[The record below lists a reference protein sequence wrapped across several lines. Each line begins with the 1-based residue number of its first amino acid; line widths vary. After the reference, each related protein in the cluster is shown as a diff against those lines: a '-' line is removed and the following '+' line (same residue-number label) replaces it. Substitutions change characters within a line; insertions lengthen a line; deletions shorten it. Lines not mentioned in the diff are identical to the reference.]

1 MRLITIQK
9 LVLITLLTLSAT
21 VFADDASKFYAT
33 IQAGLSKSISTGDM
47 PIIDQVG
54 LPGNVKSN
62 DLGSGGVVGIGIGRN
77 FNDNIRGEMSLN
89 YRDGHQLDTTDTIY
103 LIGDTKYSYKA
114 DLKSVSMFLSGY
126 YDFNSINLSGKS
138 FTPYIGG
145 GIGLAR
151 NDIGDINVRVG
162 DLAATSINGKN
173 VTEFAWKLG
182 AGANLNLTEKCSLD
196 LNYQFVDLGKFKSG
210 SLVSNTMTD
219 MQKPF
224 EGNYRTNELT
234 IGLRYKF

>member
-1 MRLITIQK
+1 MRFNTRQK
-9 LVLITLLTLSAT
+9 LFLITLLTLST
-21 VFADDASKFYAT
+21 SLFADDASKFYAT
-33 IQAGLSKSISTGDM
+33 IQAGLSKTISTGDM

-54 LPGNVKSN
+54 GLGNGKSN
-62 DLGSGGVVGIGIGRN
+62 DLGSGGVVGIGVGRY
-77 FNDNIRGEMSLN
+77 FNNNIRGEMSLS
-89 YRDGHQLDTTDTIY
+89 YRDGHQLDTPDTIWPSY
-103 LIGDTKYSYKA
+103 IYKA

-138 FTPYIGG
+138 LTPYIGG

-151 NDIGDINVRVG
+151 NDMGVTTVSVSGENF
-162 DLAATSINGKN
+162 TSIEGKN

-210 SLVSNTMTD
+210 TLLSNSMFGTD

>member
-1 MRLITIQK
+1 MRFNTRQK
-9 LVLITLLTLSAT
+9 LFLITLLTLSAS
-21 VFADDASKFYAT
+21 VFAEDTSKFYTT
-33 IQAGLSKSISTGDM
+33 IQAGLSKTISTGDM
-47 PIIDQVG
+47 PIKDQMG
-54 LPGNVKSN
+54 FAGNGKSN
-62 DLGSGGVVGIGIGRN
+62 DLGSGGVVGIGVGRY
-77 FNDNIRGEMSLN
+77 FNNNIRGEMSLN
-89 YRDGHQLDTTDTIY
+89 YRDGHQLDTTDTINA
-103 LIGDTKYSYKA
+103 GFSYKA
-114 DLKSVSMFLSGY
+114 NLKSVSMFLSGY

-138 FTPYIGG
+138 LTPYLGG

-151 NDIGDINVRVG
+151 NDMDDLDIGLDNSFINSVK
-162 DLAATSINGKN
+162 GKN

-210 SLVSNTMTD
+210 TLVSSTMTD
-219 MQKPF
+219 AQKPF

>member
-1 MRLITIQK
+1 MRFNTRQK
-9 LVLITLLTLSAT
+9 LFLITLLTLST
-21 VFADDASKFYAT
+21 SLFADDASKFYAT
-33 IQAGLSKSISTGDM
+33 IQAGLSKTISTGDM

-54 LPGNVKSN
+54 GLGNGKSN
-62 DLGSGGVVGIGIGRN
+62 DLGSGGVVGIGVGRN
-77 FNDNIRGEMSLN
+77 FNNNIRGEISLN
-89 YRDGHQLDTTDTIY
+89 YRDGHQLDTTDTINA
-103 LIGDTKYSYKA
+103 GYSYKA
-114 DLKSVSMFLSGY
+114 DLKSVSMFFSGY

-138 FTPYIGG
+138 LTPYIGG

-151 NDIGDINVRVG
+151 NDMGVTTVSVSGENF
-162 DLAATSINGKN
+162 TSIEGKN

-210 SLVSNTMTD
+210 TLLSNSMFGTD

>member
-1 MRLITIQK
+1 MPGFDQFGN
-9 LVLITLLTLSAT
+9 T
-21 VFADDASKFYAT
+21 VN
-33 IQAGLSKSISTGDM
+33 G
-47 PIIDQVG
+47 
-54 LPGNVKSN
+54 KSN
-62 DLGSGGVVGIGIGRN
+62 DLGSGGVVGIGVGRY
-77 FNDNIRGEMSLN
+77 FNNNIRGEMSLN
-89 YRDGHQLDTTDTIY
+89 YRDGHQLDTPDTIY
-103 LIGDTKYSYKA
+103 PSYIYKA

-138 FTPYIGG
+138 LTPYIGG

-151 NDIGDINVRVG
+151 NDMGVTTVSVSGENF
-162 DLAATSINGKN
+162 TSMIEGKN

-210 SLVSNTMTD
+210 LVSNTMINLY
-219 MQKPF
+219 KPF
-224 EGNYRTNELT
+224 EGDYRTNELT

>member
-1 MRLITIQK
+1 MATHTIQK
-9 LVLITLLTLSAT
+9 LLLITLLTLSAS
-21 VFADDASKFYAT
+21 VFADNASKFYAT
-33 IQAGLSKSISTGDM
+33 IQAGLSKSISTGDI
-47 PIIDQVG
+47 PGLDQRGTTVNG
-54 LPGNVKSN
+54 KSN
-62 DLGSGGVVGIGIGRN
+62 DLGSGGVVGIGVGRY
-77 FNDNIRGEMSLN
+77 FNNNIRGEFLLN
-89 YRDGHQLDTTDTIY
+89 YRNGHQLDTPDTIY
-103 LIGDTKYSYKA
+103 PSYSYKA

-138 FTPYIGG
+138 LTPYIGG

-151 NDIGDINVRVG
+151 NDMGVTTITVSGEN
-162 DLAATSINGKN
+162 LTSIEGKN

-210 SLVSNTMTD
+210 SLVSNTMTN
-219 MQKPF
+219 MHKPF
-224 EGNYRTNELT
+224 EGDYRTNELT

>member
-1 MRLITIQK
+1 MRFNTRQK
-9 LVLITLLTLSAT
+9 LFLITLLTLSAE
-21 VFADDASKFYAT
+21 VFAEDTSKFYTT
-33 IQAGLSKSISTGDM
+33 IQAGLSKTISTGDM
-47 PIIDQVG
+47 PIKDQMDFA
-54 LPGNVKSN
+54 GNGKSN
-62 DLGSGGVVGIGIGRN
+62 DLGSGGVVGIGVGRY
-77 FNDNIRGEMSLN
+77 FNNNIRGEMSLN
-89 YRDGHQLDTTDTIY
+89 YRDGHQLDTTDTINA
-103 LIGDTKYSYKA
+103 GFSYKA
-114 DLKSVSMFLSGY
+114 NLKSVSMFLSGY

-138 FTPYIGG
+138 LTPYLGG

-151 NDIGDINVRVG
+151 NDMDDLDIGLDNSFINSVK
-162 DLAATSINGKN
+162 GKN

-210 SLVSNTMTD
+210 TLVSSTMTD
-219 MQKPF
+219 AQKPF

>member
-1 MRLITIQK
+1 MRFITLQK
-9 LVLITLLTLSAT
+9 LLLITLLTLST
-21 VFADDASKFYAT
+21 SLFADDASKFYAT

-54 LPGNVKSN
+54 VACNGKSN
-62 DLGSGGVVGIGIGRN
+62 DLGSAGVVGIGVGKY
-77 FNDNIRGEMSLN
+77 FNNNIRGEMSLN
-89 YRDGHQLDTTDTIY
+89 YRDGHQLDTTDTINA
-103 LIGDTKYSYKA
+103 GFSYKA
-114 DLKSVSMFLSGY
+114 DLKSVSMFFSGY

-138 FTPYIGG
+138 LTPYIGG

-151 NDIGDINVRVG
+151 NDMGVTTVSAIGG
-162 DLAATSINGKN
+162 STSIEGKN

-210 SLVSNTMTD
+210 SLVSSTMTD

-224 EGNYRTNELT
+224 EGDYRTNELT

>member
-1 MRLITIQK
+1 MRFITLQK
-9 LVLITLLTLSAT
+9 LLLITLLTLST
-21 VFADDASKFYAT
+21 SLFADDASKFYAT

-47 PIIDQVG
+47 PIIDQG
-54 LPGNVKSN
+54 GAPGNGKSN
-62 DLGSGGVVGIGIGRN
+62 DLGSAGVVGIGVGKY
-77 FNDNIRGEMSLN
+77 FNNNIRGEMSLN
-89 YRDGHQLDTTDTIY
+89 YRDGHQLDTTDTINA
-103 LIGDTKYSYKA
+103 GFSYKA
-114 DLKSVSMFLSGY
+114 DLKSVSMFFSGY

-138 FTPYIGG
+138 LTPYIGG

-151 NDIGDINVRVG
+151 NDMGVTTVSVSGENF
-162 DLAATSINGKN
+162 TSMIEGKN

-210 SLVSNTMTD
+210 LVSNTMINLY
-219 MQKPF
+219 KPF
-224 EGNYRTNELT
+224 EGDYRTNELT

>member
-1 MRLITIQK
+1 MRFITLQK
-9 LVLITLLTLSAT
+9 LLLITLLTLST
-21 VFADDASKFYAT
+21 SLFADDASKFYAT
-33 IQAGLSKSISTGDM
+33 IQAGLSKSISTGDT
-47 PIIDQVG
+47 PIIDQESVA
-54 LPGNVKSN
+54 GNGKSN

-77 FNDNIRGEMSLN
+77 FNNNIRGEISLN
-89 YRDGHQLDTTDTIY
+89 YRDGHQLDTTDTINA
-103 LIGDTKYSYKA
+103 GYSYKA
-114 DLKSVSMFLSGY
+114 DLKSVSMFFSGY

-138 FTPYIGG
+138 LTPYIGG

-151 NDIGDINVRVG
+151 NDMGVTTVSAFG
-162 DLAATSINGKN
+162 GSTSIEGKN

-210 SLVSNTMTD
+210 SLVSSTMTD

-224 EGNYRTNELT
+224 EGDYRTNELT

>member
-1 MRLITIQK
+1 MTTHTIQK
-9 LVLITLLTLSAT
+9 LLLITLLTLSAS

-47 PIIDQVG
+47 PFLDQMRAA
-54 LPGNVKSN
+54 GNGKSN
-62 DLGSGGVVGIGIGRN
+62 DLGSAGVVGIGVGRY
-77 FNDNIRGEMSLN
+77 FNNNMRGEMSLN
-89 YRDGHQLDTTDTIY
+89 YRDGHQLGTTDTLY
-103 LIGDTKYSYKA
+103 AGYSYKA

-138 FTPYIGG
+138 LTPYIGG

-151 NDIGDINVRVG
+151 NDMGVTTITVSGEN
-162 DLAATSINGKN
+162 LTSIEGKN

-210 SLVSNTMTD
+210 SLVSNTMTN
-219 MQKPF
+219 MHKPF
-224 EGNYRTNELT
+224 EGDYRTNELT

>member
-1 MRLITIQK
+1 MRFNTRQK
-9 LVLITLLTLSAT
+9 LFLITLLTLSAS
-21 VFADDASKFYAT
+21 VFAEDTSKFYTT
-33 IQAGLSKSISTGDM
+33 IQAGLSKTISTGDM
-47 PIIDQVG
+47 PINDQAG
-54 LPGNVKSN
+54 AAGNGKSN
-62 DLGSGGVVGIGIGRN
+62 DLGSGGVVGIGVGRY
-77 FNDNIRGEMSLN
+77 FNNNIRGEMSLS
-89 YRDGHQLDTTDTIY
+89 YRDGHQLDTTDTINA
-103 LIGDTKYSYKA
+103 GYSYKA
-114 DLKSVSMFLSGY
+114 NLKSVSMFLSGY

-138 FTPYIGG
+138 LTPYLGG

-151 NDIGDINVRVG
+151 NDMDDLDVG
-162 DLAATSINGKN
+162 LNNSFITSIKGKN

-210 SLVSNTMTD
+210 TLVSSTMTD
-219 MQKPF
+219 AQKPF

>member
-1 MRLITIQK
+1 MTTHTIQK
-9 LVLITLLTLSAT
+9 LVLITLLTLSAS
-21 VFADDASKFYAT
+21 VLADDASKFYAT
-33 IQAGLSKSISTGDM
+33 IQAGLSKSISTGDI
-47 PIIDQVG
+47 PLVDQSG
-54 LPGNVKSN
+54 IALNGKSN
-62 DLGSGGVVGIGIGRN
+62 DLGSGGVVGIGVGRY
-77 FNDNIRGEMSLN
+77 FNNNMRGEMSLN
-89 YRDGHQLDTTDTIY
+89 YRDGHQLDTPDTIY
-103 LIGDTKYSYKA
+103 TAYSYSYKA

-138 FTPYIGG
+138 LTPYIGG

-151 NDIGDINVRVG
+151 NDMGVTTITVSGEN
-162 DLAATSINGKN
+162 LTSIEGKN

-210 SLVSNTMTD
+210 SLVSNTMTN
-219 MQKPF
+219 MHKPF
-224 EGNYRTNELT
+224 EGDYRTNELT